1 GGARGITGTEVTK
14 EAATLVLDDEYTVD
28 DAGDTVVEAKN
39 AGTDKVFS
47 SVTHTLAV
55 NVENLELTG
64 TGSIKGTGNTLANHL
79 VGNGGANTLNGGAG
93 ADWMQGGLGN
103 DTYVVDQSSDY
114 VQEDDSSGTDTV
126 QSYISYGLGWAL
138 ENLTLLGTA
147 DIEGT
152 GNDGANKLTGNAGDN
167 KLDGGAGA
175 DSMAAGAGD
184 DTYVVD
190 HAGDTVS
197 ELLDAGMDSV
207 RSEVSFTLG
216 VNIENLT
223 LLGDANLKGTGNALA
238 NILIGNSG
246 VNTLTGGDGNDSIDG
261 GAGADALVGGL
272 GDDTYYVDAA
282 GDKATEAVGAGVD
295 TVYSEVSWIL
305 GDNLEDLVLGGWY
318 VNLDGKG
325 NALANR
331 LTGNDWSNVLDGQSG
346 ADTLIGLGGDDT
358 YLVDHAGDLVVEVQ
372 NGGSDTVKSSID
384 YTLGNDVEHLSLL
397 GTLNLKGTGNALANR
412 VTGNSGANTLTGGG
426 GNDSL
431 DGGAGSDVLAG
442 GLGEDTLTGGVG
454 ADSFRFDTLF
464 DPITNRDTISDYVVL
479 DDTIQ
484 LENTIFSSLTVPGML
499 VAGWFRSGAGVSS
512 AADADDYLIY
522 DSESGAL
529 YYDADGNGAGAAV
542 QFATLSSGLA
552 LSNADFLIT

>member
-1 GGARGITGTEVTK
+1 NDSLDGGAGSD
-14 EAATLVLDDEYTVD
+14 VLAGGLGDDEYTVD